1 MWPSN
6 SFLIKDYLIFY
17 FAIIVETS
25 ILKSFSMANRFK
37 ISISTGLMKIGFEY
51 LFKVAVFGHGKGIV
65 KGEYS

>member
-6 SFLIKDYLIFY
+6 SLLIKDYLIF
-17 FAIIVETS
+17 FLAIIVESS
-25 ILKSFSMANRFK
+25 ILKSFSMANSFR
-37 ISISTGLMKIGFEY
+37 ISISTGLMKILFEF